1 MPVGEAA
8 TAAACP
14 KTPIIIS
21 SRQGKD
27 ANNLYLEIAFTVRGE
42 RAGPAHLPAP
52 TPRHPHRRH
61 RRRRPPPQRSPRLPS
76 HHSSPPPP
84 PPHERRC
91 HYHCWQC
98 SLGWRYDRGWCLSQT
113 IATTTTTITTM
124 TRRRGETVSATIAR
138 PRQSPGKGGGRGLNI
153 RGREVN
159 ELDG

>member
-52 TPRHPHRRH
+52 TQHRRH
-61 RRRRPPPQRSPRLPS
+61 RR
-76 HHSSPPPP
+76 PPPP
-84 PPHERRC
+84 PPAAA
-91 HYHCWQC
+91 
-98 SLGWRYDRGWCLSQT
+98 T
-113 IATTTTTITTM
+113 VAAAPIAPLFT
-124 TRRRGETVSATIAR
+124 AAA
-138 PRQSPGKGGGRGLNI
+138 PAA
-153 RGREVN
+153 
-159 ELDG
+159 